1 MAQCTGKTLSG
12 SRCQRQ
18 ARSGGKRCTTHS
30 TSRVKL
36 VTKSNKDPLGTAAH
50 EAIRVLGI
58 LKNRATKGEMRKRIQ
73 NLVRDIQSY
82 FLAIGPYP
90 EELGL

>member
-1 MAQCTGKTLSG
+1 MAQCTGKTISG

-18 ARSGGKRCTTHS
+18 ARSGGKRCATHL
-30 TSRVKL
+30 TSRVKR
-36 VTKSNKDPLGTAAH
+36 VTTTNKDPLGTAH
-50 EAIRVLGI
+50 EAIRVLGF

-73 NLVRDIQSY
+73 NLVRNIQSY
-82 FLAIGPYP
+82 FLAIGPYL